1 MTDEIVVQTQGQGK
15 DTEFKERGL
24 QSAFSINMKV
34 FNGLKAKVSY
44 GSEWRYFH
52 LDLNSGS
59 GINKDVGCI
68 GSPLAFL
75 EAAKI
80 AGCGKYFAGFCDTDE
95 SALAELMKRPG
106 VSGNPDCFLFH
117 GDNASLLEAY
127 PSIISTFEKP
137 KYAMGMVLSDPNGAD
152 IPLDGLEWL
161 SREAPKIDLCLN
173 WNSTQF
179 KRNRGAF
186 GDHRPTMEEAINRLG
201 KQYWLIRQPMGR
213 WQWTL
218 LIGRN
223 MKIGEHPAL
232 GFYHLDSAK
241 GQEIFRR
248 CNFVKGIDPSQ
259 PDSFRQ
265 SPLWEVAV

>member
-1 MTDEIVVQTQGQGK
+1 MTGNSVIRLQGQGK
-15 DTEFKERGL
+15 DTEQKERGL
-24 QSAFSINMKV
+24 QSAFTINMKV
-34 FNGLKAKVSY
+34 FNGLKAKCSF
-44 GSEWRYFH
+44 GTSWRYFH

-59 GINKDVGCI
+59 GINQEVGCI

-75 EAAKI
+75 EAARI
-80 AGCGKYFAGFCDTDE
+80 SGCGKYFAGFCDTNQA
-95 SALAELMKRPG
+95 ALEELMKRDG
-106 VSGNPDCFLFH
+106 IRGNSDCFLFH
-117 GDNASLLEAY
+117 GDNASLIEAF

-152 IPLDGLEWL
+152 IPLSGLEWL

-186 GDHRPTMEEAINRLG
+186 GDHRPTMEEAIARMN
-201 KQYWLIRQPMGR
+201 KKHWLIRQPMGR

-223 MKIGEHPAL
+223 MRIGEHPSL
-232 GFYHLDSAK
+232 GFYHLDSPK
-241 GQEIFRR
+241 GQEVFRR
-248 CNFVKGIDPSQ
+248 CNFVKGIDPNQ
-259 PDSFRQ
+259 HDPRPQ
-265 SPLWEVAV
+265 SGLWGATA